1 MRRTLV
7 GAAAPAA
14 IGAGGDRQMSSVPA
28 QMDPPAPRAATLP
41 AWRRGA
47 RPYLLVLPAIA
58 LTVGILYPF
67 VLGAL
72 YAFQNYRANRPN
84 ATRWVGFEN
93 FRDIFTD
100 PDFFRSALVTAEF
113 AIAATAVETVLGVGV
128 ALLLARSTLVGRALE
143 RLLIV
148 PLMIAPVIAAIIWRL
163 MMLPT
168 VGVLNYLLVPFGVH
182 PEWTGSPRWALFSI
196 ILVDV
201 WTYTPF
207 VALLVLAGLRSL
219 PRAPFEAAAV
229 EGAGFW
235 YTFRNLTLPML
246 WPYIL
251 VAVIFRFMDS
261 LKIFDIIQVLTQ
273 GGPGDATMTLQ
284 VNAFEQ
290 AITFS
295 RYSLGTTYMFLLW
308 ALVYLATRGLIVVLG
323 RAQARAGG
331 V

>member
-1 MRRTLV
+1 
-7 GAAAPAA
+7 
-14 IGAGGDRQMSSVPA
+14 MSSVT
-28 QMDPPAPRAATLP
+28 APIARDSRAVTLP
-41 AWRRGA
+41 VWRRSA

-58 LTVGILYPF
+58 LTIGILYPF
-67 VLGAL
+67 VLGAM
-72 YAFQNYRANRPN
+72 YAFQNYRANRPDS
-84 ATRWVGFEN
+84 TRWIGLQN
-93 FRDIFTD
+93 IFSD
-100 PDFFRSALVTAEF
+100 PEFFQTALLTAQF
-113 AIAATAVETVLGVGV
+113 AVAATVVETLLGISV
-128 ALLLARSTLVGRALE
+128 ALLLARSSTLSRFLE

-168 VGVLNYLLVPFGVH
+168 VGVLNYLLSPFGIR

-229 EGAGFW
+229 EGASFW

-273 GGPGDATMTLQ
+273 GGPGDATMALQ
-284 VNAFEQ
+284 VRAFEE

-295 RYSLGTTYMFLLW
+295 RYSLGSTYMLILW
-308 ALVYLATRGLIVVLG
+308 VVVYIATRGLIVVLS
-323 RAQARAGG
+323 RAQARAAG

>member
-1 MRRTLV
+1 
-7 GAAAPAA
+7 
-14 IGAGGDRQMSSVPA
+14 MSSLSA
-28 QMDPPAPRAATLP
+28 SGQPPTSAVRRAEPLP
-41 AWRRGA
+41 AWRRAA

-58 LTVGILYPF
+58 LTIGILYPF
-67 VLGAL
+67 VIGAT
-72 YAFQNYRANRPN
+72 YAFQNYRANRPG
-84 ATRWVGFEN
+84 REWIGFEN
-93 FRDIFTD
+93 FQRIFTD
-100 PDFFRSALVTAEF
+100 EEFFQSAMLTGQF
-113 AIAATAVETVLGVGV
+113 AVVATAVETFIGVGV
-128 ALLLARSTLVGRALE
+128 ALLLARSSLVSRALE
-143 RLLIV
+143 RLLIM

-168 VGVLNYLLVPFGVH
+168 AGVLNYLLAPFGLGDR
-182 PEWTGSPRWALFSI
+182 EWTGSPGWAFFSI
-196 ILVDV
+196 VMVDV

-261 LKIFDIIQVLTQ
+261 LKVFDVIQVLTQ
-273 GGPGDATMTLQ
+273 GGPGDATMALQ
-284 VNAFEQ
+284 VKAFEE

-295 RYSLGTTYMFLLW
+295 RYSVGQTYMFILW
-308 ALVYLATRGLIVVLG
+308 ALVYVVTRGLIVVLG
-323 RAQARAGG
+323 RAQARAAG

>member
-1 MRRTLV
+1 
-7 GAAAPAA
+7 
-14 IGAGGDRQMSSVPA
+14 MSSVS
-28 QMDPPAPRAATLP
+28 APIARDSRAGTLP
-41 AWRRGA
+41 AWRRAA

-58 LTVGILYPF
+58 LTIGILYPF
-67 VLGAL
+67 VLGAM
-72 YAFQNYRANRPN
+72 YAFQNYRANRPDS
-84 ATRWVGFEN
+84 TRWVGLEN
-93 FRDIFTD
+93 FQDIFSD
-100 PDFFRSALVTAEF
+100 PEFFQTAFLTAQF
-113 AIAATAVETVLGVGV
+113 AVAATVVETLLGVGV
-128 ALLLARSTLVGRALE
+128 ALLLARSSMVSRLLE

-168 VGVLNYLLVPFGVH
+168 VGVLNYLLSPFGIR

-229 EGAGFW
+229 EGASFW

-273 GGPGDATMTLQ
+273 GGPGDATMALQ
-284 VNAFEQ
+284 VRAFEE

-295 RYSLGTTYMFLLW
+295 RYSLGSTYMLILW
-308 ALVYLATRGLIVVLG
+308 VVVYIATRGLIVVLS
-323 RAQARAGG
+323 RAQARAAG

>member
-1 MRRTLV
+1 M
-7 GAAAPAA
+7 
-14 IGAGGDRQMSSVPA
+14 
-28 QMDPPAPRAATLP
+28 ATLP
-41 AWRRGA
+41 ATSAPVPTTMPAWRRAA

-67 VLGAL
+67 VVGAT
-72 YAFQNYRANRPN
+72 YAFQNYRANRPG
-84 ATRWVGFEN
+84 RDWIGFEN
-93 FRDIFTD
+93 FQQILTD
-100 PDFFRSALVTAEF
+100 DKFWGSVLLTAQF
-113 AIAATAVETVLGVGV
+113 AIGATAVETVIGVGV
-128 ALLLARSTLVGRALE
+128 ALLLARSTGLSRVLE
-143 RLLIV
+143 RLLIM

-168 VGVLNYLLVPFGVH
+168 VGVLNYLLSPLGVGNL
-182 PEWTGSPRWALFSI
+182 EWTGSPGWALFSV

-235 YTFRNLTLPML
+235 YTFRYLTLPML

-273 GGPGDATMTLQ
+273 GGPGDATMALQ
-284 VNAFEQ
+284 VRAFEQ

-295 RYSLGTTYMFLLW
+295 RYSLGTTYMFILW
-308 ALVYLATRGLIVVLG
+308 ALVYVATRGLIVVLA
-323 RAQARAGG
+323 RAQARAAG

>member
-1 MRRTLV
+1 
-7 GAAAPAA
+7 
-14 IGAGGDRQMSSVPA
+14 MSSVSASIGQDTPA
-28 QMDPPAPRAATLP
+28 KTLP

-47 RPYLLVLPAIA
+47 RPYFLVLPAIA
-58 LTVGILYPF
+58 LTIGILYPF
-67 VLGAL
+67 VLGAM
-72 YAFQNYRANRPN
+72 YAFQNYRANRPDS
-84 ATRWVGFEN
+84 TRWVGFEN
-93 FRDIFTD
+93 FQDIFSD
-100 PDFFRSALVTAEF
+100 PEFFQTAFVTAQF
-113 AIAATAVETVLGVGV
+113 AVAATVVETLLGVGV
-128 ALLLARSTLVGRALE
+128 ALLLARSSTVSRLLE

-168 VGVLNYLLVPFGVH
+168 VGVLNYLLSPFGIR

-196 ILVDV
+196 ILVDI

-229 EGAGFW
+229 EGASFW

-284 VNAFEQ
+284 VRAFEE

-295 RYSLGTTYMFLLW
+295 RYSLGSTYMLILW
-308 ALVYLATRGLIVVLG
+308 IVVYIATRGLIVVLS
-323 RAQARAGG
+323 RAQARAAGI
-331 V
+331 

>member
-1 MRRTLV
+1 
-7 GAAAPAA
+7 
-14 IGAGGDRQMSSVPA
+14 MSSVS
-28 QMDPPAPRAATLP
+28 APIARDSRAETLP
-41 AWRRGA
+41 TWRRRA

-58 LTVGILYPF
+58 LTIGILYPF
-67 VLGAL
+67 VLGAM
-72 YAFQNYRANRPN
+72 YAFQNYRANRPDS
-84 ATRWVGFEN
+84 TRWVGLEN
-93 FRDIFTD
+93 FQDIFSD
-100 PDFFRSALVTAEF
+100 PEFFQTVFLTAEF
-113 AIAATAVETVLGVGV
+113 AVVATAIETVLGIGV
-128 ALLLARSTLVGRALE
+128 ALLLARSSTVSRMLE

-168 VGVLNYLLVPFGVH
+168 VGVLNYLLSPFAIQ
-182 PEWTGSPRWALFSI
+182 PEWTGSPGWALFSI

-229 EGAGFW
+229 EGASFW

-273 GGPGDATMTLQ
+273 GGPGDATMALQ
-284 VNAFEQ
+284 VRAFEE

-295 RYSLGTTYMFLLW
+295 RYSLGSTYMLILW
-308 ALVYLATRGLIVVLG
+308 VVVYIVTRGLIVVLS
-323 RAQARAGG
+323 RAQARAAG

>member
-1 MRRTLV
+1 
-7 GAAAPAA
+7 
-14 IGAGGDRQMSSVPA
+14 MSSVS
-28 QMDPPAPRAATLP
+28 APIARDSHAGTLP

-58 LTVGILYPF
+58 LTIGILYPF
-67 VLGAL
+67 VLGAI
-72 YAFQNYRANRPN
+72 YAFQNYRANRPDS
-84 ATRWVGFEN
+84 TRWVGLEN
-93 FRDIFTD
+93 FQNIFSD
-100 PDFFRSALVTAEF
+100 PEFFQTAFLTTQF
-113 AIAATAVETVLGVGV
+113 AVAATVVETLLGVGV
-128 ALLLARSTLVGRALE
+128 ALLLARSSMVSRLLE

-168 VGVLNYLLVPFGVH
+168 VGVLNYLLSPFGIR

-229 EGAGFW
+229 EGASFW

-273 GGPGDATMTLQ
+273 GGPGDATMALQ
-284 VNAFEQ
+284 VRAFEE

-295 RYSLGTTYMFLLW
+295 RYSLGSTYMLILW
-308 ALVYLATRGLIVVLG
+308 VVVYIATRGLIVVLS
-323 RAQARAGG
+323 RAQARAAG

>member
-1 MRRTLV
+1 
-7 GAAAPAA
+7 
-14 IGAGGDRQMSSVPA
+14 MSSVS
-28 QMDPPAPRAATLP
+28 APIARDSRAGTLP

-58 LTVGILYPF
+58 LTIGILYPF
-67 VLGAL
+67 VLGAM
-72 YAFQNYRANRPN
+72 YAFQNYRANRPDS
-84 ATRWVGFEN
+84 TRWVGFEN
-93 FRDIFTD
+93 FQDIFSD
-100 PDFFRSALVTAEF
+100 PEFFQTAFLTAQF
-113 AIAATAVETVLGVGV
+113 AVAATVVETLLGIGV
-128 ALLLARSTLVGRALE
+128 ALLLARSSTVSRLLE

-168 VGVLNYLLVPFGVH
+168 VGVLNYLLSPFGIR
-182 PEWTGSPRWALFSI
+182 PEWTGSPGWALFSI

-229 EGAGFW
+229 EGASFW

-273 GGPGDATMTLQ
+273 GGPGDATMALQ
-284 VNAFEQ
+284 VRAFEE

-295 RYSLGTTYMFLLW
+295 RYSLGSTYMLILW
-308 ALVYLATRGLIVVLG
+308 VVVYIVTRGLIVVLS
-323 RAQARAGG
+323 RAQARAAG

>member
-1 MRRTLV
+1 
-7 GAAAPAA
+7 
-14 IGAGGDRQMSSVPA
+14 
-28 QMDPPAPRAATLP
+28 
-41 AWRRGA
+41 
-47 RPYLLVLPAIA
+47 
-58 LTVGILYPF
+58 
-67 VLGAL
+67 VLG
-72 YAFQNYRANRPN
+72 
-84 ATRWVGFEN
+84 
-93 FRDIFTD
+93 I
-100 PDFFRSALVTAEF
+100 
-113 AIAATAVETVLGVGV
+113 GV
-128 ALLLARSTLVGRALE
+128 ALLLARSTRLSRGLE

-168 VGVLNYLLVPFGVH
+168 VGVLNYLLSPFGIQA
-182 PEWTGSPRWALFSI
+182 EWTGSPGWALFSI

-201 WTYTPF
+201 WIYTPF

-261 LKIFDIIQVLTQ
+261 LKVFDIIQVLTQ

-284 VNAFEQ
+284 VRAFEE

-295 RYSLGTTYMFLLW
+295 RYSLGSTYMLILW
-308 ALVYLATRGLIVVLG
+308 VVVYIATYGLIMVLS
-323 RAQARAGG
+323 RAQARAAG

>member
-1 MRRTLV
+1 
-7 GAAAPAA
+7 
-14 IGAGGDRQMSSVPA
+14 MSSVS
-28 QMDPPAPRAATLP
+28 APIARDSRAETLP
-41 AWRRGA
+41 AWRRGV

-58 LTVGILYPF
+58 LTIGILYPF
-67 VLGAL
+67 VLGAM
-72 YAFQNYRANRPN
+72 YAFQNYRANRPDS
-84 ATRWVGFEN
+84 TRWVGLEN
-93 FRDIFTD
+93 FQNVFSD
-100 PDFFRSALVTAEF
+100 PEFFQTVFLTTQF
-113 AIAATAVETVLGVGV
+113 AVAATAVETVLGIGV
-128 ALLLARSTLVGRALE
+128 ALLLARSSTVSRVLE
-143 RLLIV
+143 RFLIV

-168 VGVLNYLLVPFGVH
+168 VGVLNYMLSPIGIR
-182 PEWTGSPRWALFSI
+182 PEWTGSPIWALFSI

-229 EGAGFW
+229 EGASFW

-246 WPYIL
+246 SPYIL

-273 GGPGDATMTLQ
+273 GGPGDATMALQ
-284 VNAFEQ
+284 VRAFEE

-295 RYSLGTTYMFLLW
+295 RYSLGSTYMLILW
-308 ALVYLATRGLIVVLG
+308 VVVYIVTRGLIVVLS
-323 RAQARAGG
+323 RAQARAAG

>member
-1 MRRTLV
+1 MSTV
-7 GAAAPAA
+7 PVAAPAEA
-14 IGAGGDRQMSSVPA
+14 R
-28 QMDPPAPRAATLP
+28 RAVTLP
-41 AWRRGA
+41 GWRRGA
-47 RPYLLVLPAIA
+47 RPYLLVLPAIL
-58 LTVGILYPF
+58 LTIGILYPF
-67 VLGAL
+67 FVGVT
-72 YAFQNYRANRPN
+72 YAFQNYRANRPGH
-84 ATRWVGFEN
+84 AWVGFQN
-93 FRDIFTD
+93 FQRILTD
-100 PDFFRSALVTAEF
+100 PDSFHSARITAEF
-113 AIAATAVETVLGVGV
+113 ALGATAVETLIGVGV
-128 ALLLARSTLVGRALE
+128 ALLLARSTLLSRALE
-143 RLLIV
+143 KLLIM

-168 VGVLNYLLVPFGVH
+168 VGVLNYLLSPFGLGH
-182 PEWTGSPRWALFSI
+182 REWTGSSGWALFSI

-261 LKIFDIIQVLTQ
+261 LKVFDVIQVLTQ
-273 GGPGDATMTLQ
+273 GGPGDATMALQ
-284 VNAFEQ
+284 VKAFEQ

-295 RYSLGTTYMFLLW
+295 RYSLGQTYMFILW
-308 ALVYLATRGLIVVLG
+308 LLVYIATRGLIVVLS
-323 RAQARAGG
+323 RAQARAAG

>member
-1 MRRTLV
+1 MSTV
-7 GAAAPAA
+7 SAPNSGASNAE
-14 IGAGGDRQMSSVPA
+14 
-28 QMDPPAPRAATLP
+28 TLP

-58 LTVGILYPF
+58 LTIGILYPF
-67 VLGAL
+67 LLGAS
-72 YAFQNYRANRPN
+72 YAFQNYRANRPDSVE
-84 ATRWVGFEN
+84 WVGFEN
-93 FRDIFTD
+93 FQDIFTD
-100 PDFFRSALVTAEF
+100 PEFYQSALVTVEF
-113 AIAATAVETVLGVGV
+113 AIVATAVETVLGIGV
-128 ALLLARSTLVGRALE
+128 ALLLARSTWLSRGLE

-168 VGVLNYLLVPFGVH
+168 VGVLNYLLSPFGIQA
-182 PEWTGSPRWALFSI
+182 EWTGSPGWALFSI

-201 WTYTPF
+201 WIYTPF

-261 LKIFDIIQVLTQ
+261 LKVFDIIQVLTQ

-284 VNAFEQ
+284 VRAFEE

-295 RYSLGTTYMFLLW
+295 RYSLGSTYMLILW
-308 ALVYLATRGLIVVLG
+308 VVVYIATYGLIMVLS
-323 RAQARAGG
+323 RAQARAAG

>member
-1 MRRTLV
+1 MSAS
-7 GAAAPAA
+7 GIPASAPT
-14 IGAGGDRQMSSVPA
+14 GT
-28 QMDPPAPRAATLP
+28 PAPVTLP

-58 LTVGILYPF
+58 LTIGILYPF
-67 VLGAL
+67 VVGAT
-72 YAFQNYRANRPN
+72 YAFQNYRANRPD
-84 ATRWVGFEN
+84 ATTWVGFRN
-93 FRDIFTD
+93 FQNVLSDDEFW
-100 PDFFRSALVTAEF
+100 RSALLTGQF
-113 AIAATAVETVLGVGV
+113 ALGATLVETLLGVGV
-128 ALLLARSTLVGRALE
+128 ALLLARSTLVSRALE
-143 RLLIV
+143 KLLIM

-163 MMLPT
+163 MMLPS
-168 VGVLNYLLVPFGVH
+168 VGVLNYLLSPFGLGDR
-182 PEWTGSPRWALFSI
+182 EWTGSPGWAIFSI

-229 EGAGFW
+229 EGAGFV

-261 LKIFDIIQVLTQ
+261 LKVFDVIQVLTA
-273 GGPGDATMTLQ
+273 GGPGDATMSLQ
-284 VNAFEQ
+284 VKAFEE

-295 RYSLGTTYMFLLW
+295 RYSLGQTYMFILW
-308 ALVYLATRGLIVVLG
+308 ALVYVATRGLIVVLA
-323 RAQARAGG
+323 RAQARAAG

>member
-1 MRRTLV
+1 
-7 GAAAPAA
+7 
-14 IGAGGDRQMSSVPA
+14 MSSVS
-28 QMDPPAPRAATLP
+28 APIARDSRASTLP

-58 LTVGILYPF
+58 LTIGILYPF
-67 VLGAL
+67 VLGAM
-72 YAFQNYRANRPN
+72 YAFQNYRANRPDS
-84 ATRWVGFEN
+84 TRWVGFDN
-93 FRDIFTD
+93 FQDIFSD
-100 PDFFRSALVTAEF
+100 PGFYRTVLLTAEF
-113 AIAATAVETVLGVGV
+113 AIAATAVETLLGIGV
-128 ALLLARSTLVGRALE
+128 ALLLARSSAVSRLLE

-168 VGVLNYLLVPFGVH
+168 VGVLNYLLSPFGIR

-229 EGAGFW
+229 EGASFW

-273 GGPGDATMTLQ
+273 GGPGEATMALQ
-284 VNAFEQ
+284 VRAFEQ

-295 RYSLGTTYMFLLW
+295 RYSLGSTYMLILW
-308 ALVYLATRGLIVVLG
+308 VVVYIATRGLIVVLS
-323 RAQARAGG
+323 RAQARAAG

>member
-1 MRRTLV
+1 
-7 GAAAPAA
+7 
-14 IGAGGDRQMSSVPA
+14 MSDVPA
-28 QMDPPAPRAATLP
+28 TLEPPPRRVTTLP

-47 RPYLLVLPAIA
+47 RPYLLVLPAIV
-58 LTVGILYPF
+58 LTIGILYPF
-67 VLGAL
+67 ALGAM
-72 YAFQNYRANRPN
+72 YAFQNYRANRPDT
-84 ATRWVGFEN
+84 TRWVGFEN
-93 FRDIFTD
+93 LQKVLTD
-100 PDFFRSALVTAEF
+100 KEFFESALITAEF
-113 AIAATAVETVLGVGV
+113 AIAATAIETLLGVSV
-128 ALLLARSTLVGRALE
+128 ALLLARSTLVSRALE
-143 RLLIV
+143 GLLIV

-168 VGVLNYLLVPFGVH
+168 VGVLNYLLAPFGVQ
-182 PEWTGSPRWALFSI
+182 PEWTGSPGWALFSI

-207 VALLVLAGLRSL
+207 VALLALAGLRSL

-261 LKIFDIIQVLTQ
+261 LKIFDIVQVLTQ

-284 VNAFEQ
+284 VRAFEE

-295 RYSLGTTYMFLLW
+295 RYSIGATYMLILW
-308 ALVYLATRGLIVVLG
+308 TVVYLATRGLIVILS
-323 RAQARAGG
+323 RAQARAAG

>member
-1 MRRTLV
+1 
-7 GAAAPAA
+7 
-14 IGAGGDRQMSSVPA
+14 MSSVS
-28 QMDPPAPRAATLP
+28 APVARNSRASTLP
-41 AWRRGA
+41 AWRRSA

-58 LTVGILYPF
+58 LTIGILYPF
-67 VLGAL
+67 VLGAM
-72 YAFQNYRANRPN
+72 YAFQNYRANRPDS
-84 ATRWVGFEN
+84 ARWVGFDN
-93 FRDIFTD
+93 FQNIFTD
-100 PDFFRSALVTAEF
+100 PGFYRTALLTAEF
-113 AIAATAVETVLGVGV
+113 AIAATAVETLLGIGV
-128 ALLLARSTLVGRALE
+128 ALLLARSSAVSRLLE

-168 VGVLNYLLVPFGVH
+168 VGVLNYLLSPFGIR
-182 PEWTGSPRWALFSI
+182 PEWTGSAGWALFSI

-229 EGAGFW
+229 EGASFW

-273 GGPGDATMTLQ
+273 GGPGEATMALQ
-284 VNAFEQ
+284 VRAFEE

-295 RYSLGTTYMFLLW
+295 RYSLGSTYMLILW
-308 ALVYLATRGLIVVLG
+308 IVVYIATRGLIVVLS
-323 RAQARAGG
+323 RAQARAAG

>member
-1 MRRTLV
+1 MSS
-7 GAAAPAA
+7 APARFE
-14 IGAGGDRQMSSVPA
+14 GGPV
-28 QMDPPAPRAATLP
+28 TVP

-58 LTVGILYPF
+58 LTIGILYPF
-67 VLGAL
+67 VVGAT
-72 YAFQNYRANRPN
+72 YAFQNYRANRPG
-84 ATRWVGFEN
+84 REWVGFEN
-93 FRDIFTD
+93 FREIFTD
-100 PDFFRSALVTAEF
+100 DAFWQSALLTGQF
-113 AIAATAVETVLGVGV
+113 AVGATLVETVVGVGV
-128 ALLLARSTLVGRALE
+128 ALLLVRSTGLSRVLE
-143 RLLIV
+143 RLLIM
-148 PLMIAPVIAAIIWRL
+148 PLMIAPVIGAIIWRL

-168 VGVLNYLLVPFGVH
+168 VGVLNYLLSPFGLGNQ
-182 PEWTGSPRWALFSI
+182 EWTGSPGWALFSI

-201 WTYTPF
+201 WIYTPF

-261 LKIFDIIQVLTQ
+261 LKVFDIIQVLTQ
-273 GGPGDATMTLQ
+273 GGPGDATMALQ
-284 VNAFEQ
+284 VRAFEA

-295 RYSLGTTYMFLLW
+295 RYSLGTTYMFILW
-308 ALVYLATRGLIVVLG
+308 ALVYVATYGLISVLG
-323 RAQARAGG
+323 RAQARAAG

>member
-1 MRRTLV
+1 
-7 GAAAPAA
+7 
-14 IGAGGDRQMSSVPA
+14 MSSVS
-28 QMDPPAPRAATLP
+28 APIARDSRAGTLP

-58 LTVGILYPF
+58 LTIGILYPF
-67 VLGAL
+67 VLGAM
-72 YAFQNYRANRPN
+72 YAFQNYRANRPDS
-84 ATRWVGFEN
+84 TRWVGLEN
-93 FRDIFTD
+93 FQDIFSD
-100 PDFFRSALVTAEF
+100 PEFFQTAFLTAQF
-113 AIAATAVETVLGVGV
+113 AVAATVVETLLGVGV
-128 ALLLARSTLVGRALE
+128 ALLLARSSMVSRLLE

-168 VGVLNYLLVPFGVH
+168 VGVLNYLLSPFGIR

-229 EGAGFW
+229 EGASFW

-273 GGPGDATMTLQ
+273 GGPGDATMALQ
-284 VNAFEQ
+284 VRAFEE

-295 RYSLGTTYMFLLW
+295 RYSLGSTYMLILW
-308 ALVYLATRGLIVVLG
+308 VVVYIATRGLIVVLS
-323 RAQARAGG
+323 RAQARAAG

>member
-1 MRRTLV
+1 
-7 GAAAPAA
+7 
-14 IGAGGDRQMSSVPA
+14 MSSVS
-28 QMDPPAPRAATLP
+28 APIARDSHAGTLP
-41 AWRRGA
+41 AWRRAA

-58 LTVGILYPF
+58 LTIGILYPF
-67 VLGAL
+67 VLGAI
-72 YAFQNYRANRPN
+72 YAFQNYRANRPDS
-84 ATRWVGFEN
+84 TRWVGLEN
-93 FRDIFTD
+93 FQDIFSD
-100 PDFFRSALVTAEF
+100 PEFFQTVFLTAQF
-113 AIAATAVETVLGVGV
+113 AVAATVVETLLGVGV
-128 ALLLARSTLVGRALE
+128 ALLLARSSMVSRLLE

-168 VGVLNYLLVPFGVH
+168 VGVLNYLLSPFGIR

-229 EGAGFW
+229 EGASFW

-273 GGPGDATMTLQ
+273 GGPGDATMALQ
-284 VNAFEQ
+284 VRAFEE

-295 RYSLGTTYMFLLW
+295 RYSLGSTYMLILW
-308 ALVYLATRGLIVVLG
+308 VVVYIATRGLIVVLS
-323 RAQARAGG
+323 RAQARAAG

>member
-1 MRRTLV
+1 MTSVLTSTEH
-7 GAAAPAA
+7 GASAK
-14 IGAGGDRQMSSVPA
+14 
-28 QMDPPAPRAATLP
+28 TLP
-41 AWRRGA
+41 AWRRSA

-58 LTVGILYPF
+58 LTIGILYPF
-67 VLGAL
+67 LLGAT
-72 YAFQNYRANRPN
+72 YAFQNYRANRPDSV
-84 ATRWVGFEN
+84 RWIGFEN
-93 FRDIFTD
+93 FQDIFSD
-100 PDFFRSALVTAEF
+100 PEFYQSVFITAQF
-113 AIAATAVETVLGVGV
+113 AIAATIVETLLGIGV
-128 ALLLARSTLVGRALE
+128 ALLLMRSSAVSRLLE

-168 VGVLNYLLVPFGVH
+168 VGVLNYLLSPFGVR
-182 PEWTGSPRWALFSI
+182 PEWTGSPGWALFSI

-246 WPYIL
+246 WPYVL

-284 VNAFEQ
+284 VRAFEE

-295 RYSLGTTYMFLLW
+295 RYSLGSTYMLILW
-308 ALVYLATRGLIVVLG
+308 VVVYIVTRGLIVVLG
-323 RAQARAGG
+323 RAQARAAG

>member
-1 MRRTLV
+1 MSTLPT
-7 GAAAPAA
+7 AAQPAGRGP
-14 IGAGGDRQMSSVPA
+14 I
-28 QMDPPAPRAATLP
+28 TLP

-58 LTVGILYPF
+58 LTIGILYPF
-67 VLGAL
+67 VVGAT
-72 YAFQNYRANRPN
+72 YAFQNFRANRPD
-84 ATRWVGFEN
+84 AARWVGLDN
-93 FRDIFTD
+93 FRRVLTD
-100 PDFFRSALVTAEF
+100 DEFWRSALITAEF
-113 AIAATAVETVLGVGV
+113 SIAATVVETLLGIGV
-128 ALLLARSTLVGRALE
+128 ALLLARSTLLSRVLE
-143 RLLIV
+143 RLLIM

-168 VGVLNYLLVPFGVH
+168 VGVLNYLLAPFGLGDR
-182 PEWTGSPRWALFSI
+182 EWTGSPGWALFSI
-196 ILVDV
+196 VLVDV

-246 WPYIL
+246 WPYVL

-261 LKIFDIIQVLTQ
+261 LKVFDIIQVLTA
-273 GGPGDATMTLQ
+273 GGPGDATMSLQ
-284 VNAFEQ
+284 VKSFEE

-295 RYSLGTTYMFLLW
+295 RYSLGQTYMFILW
-308 ALVYLATRGLIVVLG
+308 ALVYVATRGLIVVLG
-323 RAQARAGG
+323 RAQARAAG

>member
-1 MRRTLV
+1 
-7 GAAAPAA
+7 
-14 IGAGGDRQMSSVPA
+14 MSSVS
-28 QMDPPAPRAATLP
+28 APIARDSRAGTLP

-58 LTVGILYPF
+58 LTIGILYPF
-67 VLGAL
+67 VLGAM
-72 YAFQNYRANRPN
+72 YAFQNYRANRPDS
-84 ATRWVGFEN
+84 TRWAGLEN
-93 FRDIFTD
+93 FQDIFSD
-100 PDFFRSALVTAEF
+100 PEFFQTAFLTAQF
-113 AIAATAVETVLGVGV
+113 AVAATVVETLLGVGV
-128 ALLLARSTLVGRALE
+128 ALLLARSSMVSRLLE

-168 VGVLNYLLVPFGVH
+168 VGVLNYLLSPFGIR

-229 EGAGFW
+229 EGASFW

-273 GGPGDATMTLQ
+273 GGPGDATMALQ
-284 VNAFEQ
+284 VRAFEQ

-295 RYSLGTTYMFLLW
+295 RYSLGSTYMLILW
-308 ALVYLATRGLIVVLG
+308 IVVYIATRGLIVVLS
-323 RAQARAGG
+323 RAQARAAG

>member
-1 MRRTLV
+1 MSS
-7 GAAAPAA
+7 APIAAPEAKRHVA
-14 IGAGGDRQMSSVPA
+14 TV
-28 QMDPPAPRAATLP
+28 AP
-41 AWRRGA
+41 WRRA
-47 RPYLLVLPAIA
+47 VRPYLLVLPAIA
-58 LTVGILYPF
+58 LTIGILYPF
-67 VLGAL
+67 VVGVT
-72 YAFQNYRANRPN
+72 YSFQNYRANRPGH
-84 ATRWVGFEN
+84 RWVGFDN
-93 FRDIFTD
+93 FHRILTD
-100 PDFFRSALVTAEF
+100 PDSFHSAFVTAQF
-113 AIAATAVETVLGVGV
+113 ALSATAIETVVGIGV
-128 ALLLARSTLVGRALE
+128 ALLLARSTYVSRALE
-143 RLLIV
+143 KLLIM

-163 MMLPT
+163 MMLPS
-168 VGVLNYLLVPFGVH
+168 VGVLNYLLEPIGLGH
-182 PEWTGSPRWALFSI
+182 REWTGSAGSALFSI

-261 LKIFDIIQVLTQ
+261 LKIFDIVQVLTA

-284 VNAFEQ
+284 VKAFEE

-295 RYSLGTTYMFLLW
+295 RYSLGQTYMFILW
-308 ALVYLATRGLIVVLG
+308 ALVYIATRGLIVVLG
-323 RAQARAGG
+323 RAQARAAGI
-331 V
+331 

>member
-1 MRRTLV
+1 
-7 GAAAPAA
+7 
-14 IGAGGDRQMSSVPA
+14 MSSVS
-28 QMDPPAPRAATLP
+28 APIARDSHAGTLP
-41 AWRRGA
+41 AWRRAA

-58 LTVGILYPF
+58 LTIGILYPF
-67 VLGAL
+67 VLGAM
-72 YAFQNYRANRPN
+72 YAFQNYRANRPES
-84 ATRWVGFEN
+84 TRWVGLEN
-93 FRDIFTD
+93 FQDIFSD
-100 PDFFRSALVTAEF
+100 PEFFQTVFLTAQF
-113 AIAATAVETVLGVGV
+113 AVAATVVETLLGVGV
-128 ALLLARSTLVGRALE
+128 ALLLARSSMVSRLLE

-168 VGVLNYLLVPFGVH
+168 VGVLNYLLSPFGIQ

-229 EGAGFW
+229 EGASFW

-273 GGPGDATMTLQ
+273 GGPGDATMALQ
-284 VNAFEQ
+284 VRAFEE

-295 RYSLGTTYMFLLW
+295 RYSLGSTYMLILW
-308 ALVYLATRGLIVVLG
+308 VVVYIATRGLIVVLS
-323 RAQARAGG
+323 RAQARAAG

>member
-1 MRRTLV
+1 MSHV
-7 GAAAPAA
+7 AASMEPTVA
-14 IGAGGDRQMSSVPA
+14 
-28 QMDPPAPRAATLP
+28 RAETLP
-41 AWRRGA
+41 AWRRAA

-58 LTVGILYPF
+58 LTIGILYPF
-67 VLGAL
+67 LLGAL
-72 YAFQNYRANRPN
+72 YAFQNYRANRPTS
-84 ATRWVGFEN
+84 TRWVGLEN
-93 FRDIFTD
+93 FQNVFTD
-100 PDFFRSALVTAEF
+100 PKFFQSVLITAEF
-113 AIAATAVETVLGVGV
+113 AVVATVVETVLGIGV
-128 ALLLARSTLVGRALE
+128 ALLLARSSTVSRVLE
-143 RLLIV
+143 RLLII

-168 VGVLNYLLVPFGVH
+168 VGVLNYLLSPFGVR
-182 PEWTGSPRWALFSI
+182 PEWTGSPGWALFSI

-219 PRAPFEAAAV
+219 PRAPFEAAEV
-229 EGAGFW
+229 EGARFW

-261 LKIFDIIQVLTQ
+261 IKIFDIIQVLTQ

-284 VNAFEQ
+284 VRAFEQ

-295 RYSLGTTYMFLLW
+295 RYSLGSTYMLILW
-308 ALVYLATRGLIVVLG
+308 VVVYIVTRGLIGVLS
-323 RAQARAGG
+323 RAQARAAG